1 MRTIVATFVLLS
13 AVPLWAGRLNT
24 NYLVPA
30 YVPCPGPDTCG
41 APQLESTFTFDTAIL
56 RGPVGKYANP
66 AKPSVIVELRGVK
79 DASGAL
85 VTSDAFTIVV
95 AAGQVNVS
103 AVGLTIPPGH
113 PLSQV
118 APIPLPLKGGKGK
131 VVYKPAQTAPP
142 GTVAEGG
149 GVTVYDSQ
157 GKRLATVGTQYK

>member
-1 MRTIVATFVLLS
+1 MRTIVASLVLS
-13 AVPLWAGRLNT
+13 FAIPVWPGGLNT

-30 YVPCPGPDTCG
+30 YVACPGPDTCG
-41 APQLESTFTFDTAIL
+41 APQRESSFTFDTAIL
-56 RGPVGKYANP
+56 RGPVGRYANP
-66 AKPSVIVELRGVK
+66 AKPSLILELRGVK

-103 AVGLTIPPGH
+103 AVALTIPPGH

-118 APIPLPLKGGKGK
+118 APIPIPLKGGKGK
-131 VVYKPAQTAPP
+131 VVYKPAQMAPP

-149 GVTVYDSQ
+149 GVSVYDSQ
-157 GKRLATVGTQYK
+157 GKRLATVGAQYK